1 MFLLSCD
8 RKYQP
13 QIYNFGSPV
22 HRLYRTNKQCW
33 SVSKTTVYQQTILN
47 SLYWG
52 GTFHLGGFG
61 DIPSSHG
68 DIPVVS
74 YQLFEVESKNT
85 FFSVSFF
92 LPIGSLANDA
102 PSIRDA
108 SLLLYVLQDRILS
121 WREHT
126 ISYGFH
132 RCTSINSNYL
142 LQFSI
147 FSPTMINI
155 APWTNNFADSFQL
168 VCQALW
174 KTSVYFAQ

>member
-1 MFLLSCD
+1 MLVSLEDNGLPTNHFELSLL
-8 RKYQP
+8 RG
-13 QIYNFGSPV
+13 NF
-22 HRLYRTNKQCW
+22 
-33 SVSKTTVYQQTILN
+33 
-47 SLYWG
+47 
-52 GTFHLGGFG
+52 FHLAGFG

-74 YQLFEVESKNT
+74 YQLYEVESKKHI
-85 FFSVSFF
+85 FSGSFIF

-132 RCTSINSNYL
+132 WCS
-142 LQFSI
+142 
-147 FSPTMINI
+147 
-155 APWTNNFADSFQL
+155 
-168 VCQALW
+168 
-174 KTSVYFAQ
+174 

>member
-1 MFLLSCD
+1 MLVSLEDNGLPTNHFELCLL
-8 RKYQP
+8 RG
-13 QIYNFGSPV
+13 NF
-22 HRLYRTNKQCW
+22 
-33 SVSKTTVYQQTILN
+33 
-47 SLYWG
+47 
-52 GTFHLGGFG
+52 FHLAGFG

-74 YQLFEVESKNT
+74 YQLYEVESKKHI
-85 FFSVSFF
+85 FSGSFIF

-132 RCTSINSNYL
+132 RCS
-142 LQFSI
+142 
-147 FSPTMINI
+147 
-155 APWTNNFADSFQL
+155 
-168 VCQALW
+168 
-174 KTSVYFAQ
+174 